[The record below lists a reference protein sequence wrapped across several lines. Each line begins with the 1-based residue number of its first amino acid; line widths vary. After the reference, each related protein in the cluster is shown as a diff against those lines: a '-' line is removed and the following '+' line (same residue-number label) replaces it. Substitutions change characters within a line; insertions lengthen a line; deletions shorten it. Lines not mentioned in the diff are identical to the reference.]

1 MSAPW
6 STPDDVALKVRR
18 RWADGTLLRSL
29 AEGEPF
35 PVVEVPLR
43 GPKATEIGDCLD
55 AVRDWVARLDAGRRA
70 DARYALEWVN
80 IGGRHFGR
88 NQVPAR
94 AVVSGY
100 EQAWALLGVTRD
112 VHRFERILGLTSDV
126 APLRSWVLA
135 HPHQAVQLGDEWERL
150 LAAYTWL
157 DAHRGSG
164 RYLREIS
171 APAVDTKFTER
182 HRSVLAGMLGVSG
195 TTAGFLT
202 GLGLRAKPELVRLRV
217 CPSLGLPKPLSEL
230 AVRSDELAEL
240 TLEPR
245 SALVVEN
252 EITYLS
258 VDVPAGGVVIWGK
271 GFEVDRVGRL
281 PWLAGGEILYWGDLD
296 THGFAILDRLRAWL
310 PQTRSVLMDRETLL
324 AHRERWVVEERPAR
338 SALTRLSADEAD
350 LYGDLV
356 SDTLGVKVRL
366 EQERIDWAWAQA
378 RLRVGSSIAA
388 DGADR
393 ETIRS

>member
-18 RWADGTLLRSL
+18 RWSDGTLLRSL
-29 AEGEPF
+29 AEGKPF

-43 GPKATEIGDCLD
+43 GPKATEIGDSLD
-55 AVRDWVARLDAGRRA
+55 AVRDWVARLDAERRA
-70 DARYALEWVN
+70 DARYALEWVT

-94 AVVSGY
+94 AVVSSY
-100 EQAWALLGVTRD
+100 EQAWALLGVTRE
-112 VHRFERILGLTSDV
+112 VRRFERILALTSEI
-126 APLRSWVLA
+126 APIRSWLLA
-135 HPHQAVQLGDEWERL
+135 HPHQALELGDEWERL
-150 LAAYTWL
+150 LAAYSWL
-157 DAHRGSG
+157 DASRNSG

-171 APAVDTKFTER
+171 APGVDTKFAER

-195 TTAGFLT
+195 TAAEFLT

-217 CPSLGLPKPLSEL
+217 CTSLGLPEPLSEL

-240 TLEPR
+240 RLEPR
-245 SALVVEN
+245 VALVVEN
-252 EITYLS
+252 EVTYLS
-258 VDVPAGGVVIWGK
+258 VDVPDGGVVIWGK

-281 PWLAGGEILYWGDLD
+281 PWLADVMITYWGDLD

-310 PQTRSVLMDRETLL
+310 PRTRSVLMDRATLL

-338 SALTRLSADEAD
+338 SVLTRLSSDEAE

-356 SDTLGVKVRL
+356 SDVLGVKVRL
-366 EQERIDWAWAQA
+366 EQERIDWGWAQA
-378 RLRVGSSIAA
+378 RLSAGPWIAA
-388 DGADR
+388 DGADC

>member
-18 RWADGTLLRSL
+18 RWTDGTLLRSL

-35 PVVEVPLR
+35 PVVDVPLR
-43 GPKATEIGDCLD
+43 GPKATEIGDSLD
-55 AVRDWVARLDAGRRA
+55 AVRHWVARLDAGRCA
-70 DARYALEWVN
+70 DARYALEWVT

-94 AVVSGY
+94 AVVSSY
-100 EQAWALLGVTRD
+100 EQAWALLGVTQEVR
-112 VHRFERILGLTSDV
+112 RFERILGLTSDV
-126 APLRSWVLA
+126 ARIRSWVLA
-135 HPHQAVQLGDEWERL
+135 HPHQALELGDEWGQL
-150 LAAYTWL
+150 LAAYSWL
-157 DAHRGSG
+157 DASRGSG

-171 APAVDTKFTER
+171 APGVDTKFTER
-182 HRSVLAGMLGVSG
+182 HRSTLAGMLGVSG
-195 TTAGFLT
+195 TAAGFLT
-202 GLGLRAKPELVRLRV
+202 GLGLRSKPELVRLRV
-217 CPSLGLPKPLSEL
+217 CPSLGLPEPLSEL

-245 SALVVEN
+245 VALVVEN
-252 EITYLS
+252 EVTYLS
-258 VDVPAGGVVIWGK
+258 VDVPDAGVVIWGK

-281 PWLAGGEILYWGDLD
+281 PWLAGVVITYWGDLD

-324 AHRERWVVEERPAR
+324 AHHERWVVEERPAR
-338 SALTRLSADEAD
+338 SALTRLRAEEAE

-356 SDTLGVKVRL
+356 SDVLGVKVRL
-366 EQERIDWAWAQA
+366 EQERIDWGWAQA
-378 RLRVGSSIAA
+378 RLSAGPWIAA
-388 DGADR
+388 DRADR
-393 ETIRS
+393 ETMRS